1 MSIFLILL
9 AAGESK
15 RLKSSVPKPYITVNK
30 KKLLEHALNSF
41 RNFRAIKKTVI
52 VYNKKHKKHLN
63 KLNLKNILKITGGK
77 TRQESTFGAL
87 NKIKKMNCK
96 KVLIHDAARPFPSKK
111 IINEI
116 IKKLRTNHAVVPI
129 IKVIDA
135 TKRVKKKIIFKN
147 IKRNSLRFSQTPQG
161 FTFKKIYEKH
171 KKNINT
177 LFDDDSALFTDD
189 GEKVV
194 SINGSK
200 TNLKITDK
208 EDLDIFKSLTKGK
221 NYSGIGFDVHR
232 LVIGKKLYLGGI
244 KIPFVL
250 GLKGHSDADPV
261 LHALIDSLLG
271 ACRLGDIGKLFS
283 DKNNKYKNIRSTF
296 LLRKIIELIKSK
308 NFSINNIDINIIAQK
323 PKVKK
328 YSKKMIQK
336 ISSLC
341 EINPNEIN
349 NNIDVVIDA
358 KVPGANLIYP
368 IPKKVTNNK
377 FILLIIFGYRG
388 YNLRCY
394 RISFSN

>member
-15 RLKSSVPKPYITVNK
+15 RLKSSVPKPYITVNN

-41 RNFRAIKKTVI
+41 RDFHAIKKTVI

-63 KLNLKNILKITGGK
+63 KLNPKNTLKIAGGK
-77 TRQESTFGAL
+77 TRQESTFKAL
-87 NKIKKMNCK
+87 KKIKKMNCK

-129 IKVIDA
+129 IKVNDA
-135 TKRVKKKIIFKN
+135 TKRVEKKIIFKN

-171 KKNINT
+171 KKNMNT
-177 LFDDDSALFTDD
+177 SVDDDSALFTDD

-208 EDLDIFKSLTKGK
+208 EDLDIFKSLIKGK
-221 NYSGIGFDVHR
+221 SYSGIGFDVHR
-232 LVIGKKLYLGGI
+232 LVKGRKLYLGGI

-283 DKNNKYKNIRSTF
+283 DKNKKYKNIRSTI
-296 LLRKIIELIKSK
+296 LLGKVIELIKSK

-323 PKVKK
+323 LKIKK
-328 YSKKMIQK
+328 YSKKMIQT
-336 ISSLC
+336 ISKLC

-349 NNIDVVIDA
+349 IKGKTTEKLGLIGKGKAIASEVITSVIKYD
-358 KVPGANLIYP
+358 
-368 IPKKVTNNK
+368 
-377 FILLIIFGYRG
+377 
-388 YNLRCY
+388 
-394 RISFSN
+394 